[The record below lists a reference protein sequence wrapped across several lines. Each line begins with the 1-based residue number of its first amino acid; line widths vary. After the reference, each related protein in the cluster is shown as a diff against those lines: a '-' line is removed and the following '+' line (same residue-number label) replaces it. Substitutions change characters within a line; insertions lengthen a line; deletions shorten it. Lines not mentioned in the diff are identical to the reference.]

1 MTMNEYNIED
11 ITAFLEES
19 NFDKLNEA
27 INTIVSKTNHDFKD
41 LEIIKMISSSDAVSI
56 SSKEQLKLLYLR
68 YKKEIEEK
76 IFSGESKMPNTIN
89 DDDLELKLMPSQKIT
104 TSSAYVNFKTNLLI
118 ICLTIAVIIAVA
130 FLTLKG

>member
-19 NFDKLNEA
+19 NFEKLNEA
-27 INTIVSKTNHDFKD
+27 INTIISKSSHDFKD
-41 LEIIKMISSSDAVSI
+41 LEIIKMISSSDTVSI

-104 TSSAYVNFKTNLLI
+104 TSGAYVNFKTNLLI

>member
-27 INTIVSKTNHDFKD
+27 INTIISKSSHDFKD
-41 LEIIKMISSSDAVSI
+41 LEIIKMISSSDTVSI

-104 TSSAYVNFKTNLLI
+104 TSGAYVNFKTNLLI